1 MAVVKCK
8 VEWES
13 EGWSYIV
20 LQGEKQLRY
29 TKIPSK
35 IIVISD
41 DEKFIYVDITKDK
54 GKSYKCNLKD
64 ARYNDYYFIKFSIRK
79 DQFVNDEQLIAN
91 TEYLYREWCKEV
103 LE

>member
-1 MAVVKCK
+1 MAVVKCN

-35 IIVISD
+35 IIVQGK
-41 DEKFIYVDITKDK
+41 DEFYIFVNIIKEK
-54 GKSYKCNLKD
+54 GNSYKCELKD
-64 ARYNDYYFIKFSIRK
+64 IRYADYYFIKFSIRK
-79 DQFVNDEQLIAN
+79 DQFVNDERLVAN
-91 TEYLYREWCKEV
+91 TQFLYKEWCKKNV
-103 LE
+103 